1 MSLLPCVEI
10 PPRTVASEPR
20 AAASIVW
27 LHGLGASGHDFEPL
41 VPHLGV
47 PHARFVF
54 PHAPPRAV
62 TINAGYVMPAW
73 YDIVHLDFVA
83 AEREDEADILACTQQ
98 IDALLAREEARGV
111 PASRIV
117 LAGFSQGA
125 AMALHVAHRY
135 PERLAGVML
144 LSGYLVRPDA
154 LGEGHP
160 ANEGTPLLFHHGRF
174 DDVVPP
180 FAGRAAYEAFE
191 RPGRDVRWKD
201 YAMAHEVSPEQVG
214 DIARWLRERIG

>member
-1 MSLLPCVEI
+1 
-10 PPRTVASEPR
+10 
-20 AAASIVW
+20 
-27 LHGLGASGHDFEPL
+27 
-41 VPHLGV
+41 
-47 PHARFVF
+47 
-54 PHAPPRAV
+54 
-62 TINAGYVMPAW
+62 MPAW
-73 YDIVHLDFVA
+73 YDILHLDFVA
-83 AEREDEADILACTQQ
+83 ADREDEDHILACTR
-98 IDALLAREEARGV
+98 DVAALVAEEEARGV

-135 PERLAGVML
+135 PERLAGVMI

-160 ANEGTPLLFHHGRF
+160 ANEDTPLLFHHGRF